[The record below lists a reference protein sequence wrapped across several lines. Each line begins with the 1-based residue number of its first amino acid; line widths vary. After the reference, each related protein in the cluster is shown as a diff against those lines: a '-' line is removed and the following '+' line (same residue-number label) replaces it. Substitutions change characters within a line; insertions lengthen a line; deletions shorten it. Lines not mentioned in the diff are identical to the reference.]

1 MRFQD
6 QTALVTG
13 GGTGI
18 GKGIVERLVSEGAHV
33 FALGRTRST
42 LEESVTAANAVGP
55 GRAEAVEMDLT
66 SEDSMLAAVNQ
77 IIAAVGRIDV
87 LVNNA
92 ATNYDAPVT
101 EFPTAEWDRV
111 MATNLTGPMILS
123 REVGKQM
130 VSQGGGAIVNV
141 SSADAHLS
149 QPRASSYDAS
159 KAGLNALTR
168 TMALE
173 QGPNGI
179 RVNSVSPGLVITPMS
194 VVDYG
199 PELAEYLETNFERA
213 PLGRGLNVAEV
224 AAAVAFLAS
233 PEASGITGAD
243 LCVDAGLTAGS
254 YVVETLPEL

>member
-1 MRFQD
+1 MRFHN

-18 GKGIVERLVSEGAHV
+18 GKAIVERLVSEGAHV
-33 FALGRTRST
+33 YALGRTRAT
-42 LEESVTAANAVGP
+42 LDESVTAANAVGP

-66 SEDSMLAAVNQ
+66 SEDSILAA
-77 IIAAVGRIDV
+77 ITHITAAAGRIDV

-101 EFPTAEWDRV
+101 ETPTAEWDRI
-111 MATNLTGPMILS
+111 MATNLTGPMIMS
-123 REVGKQM
+123 REVGKLM
-130 VSQGGGAIVNV
+130 ASQGGGAIVNV

-149 QPRASSYDAS
+149 QPRAANYDAS

-173 QGPNGI
+173 EGVNGI
-179 RVNSVSPGLVITPMS
+179 RVNSVSPGLVITPMT

-199 PELAEYLETNFERA
+199 PQLAEYLENNFERV

-224 AAAVAFLAS
+224 SAAVAFLAS

-243 LCVDAGLTAGS
+243 LRVDAGLTAGS